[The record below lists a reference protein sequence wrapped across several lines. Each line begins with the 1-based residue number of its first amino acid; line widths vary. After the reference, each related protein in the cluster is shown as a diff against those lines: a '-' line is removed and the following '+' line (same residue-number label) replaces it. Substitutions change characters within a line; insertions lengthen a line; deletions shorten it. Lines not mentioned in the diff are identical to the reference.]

1 MTARALVAY
10 GDATNVRT
18 WSNVPY
24 FFLQAGLRHGLFE
37 AGITLRPD
45 RFRRRRLLWN
55 ASRPFVGELP
65 RGFMYSRDYLRDLWS
80 TRVPQND
87 VGEFVSHY
95 QLLPPQD
102 VVSQPITFYIDATMR
117 QYFADYEYPIGRRI
131 KAEALARERD
141 AYHSSR
147 FVVCMNQ
154 WCADDV
160 LESYGVPEDKVRVI
174 IPGANITESAIA
186 DAPEWDGTLAPL
198 RLGYI
203 GVDWERKGG
212 PLLVDAVERLRDM
225 GHEVELVVIG
235 PDPSRI
241 PDRPGIRRLGY
252 VDKTHDLPRLLE
264 LMRSF
269 HFGCLL
275 SSAEASGFFSL
286 ECLRLGVP
294 IIVTAVG
301 GLEDPGEAGIRVAAD
316 ATADDIA
323 EEIALVLREPERYVR
338 MREAASRGAAYY
350 SWDRTV
356 SEFNAL
362 LDGSP
367 E

>member
-1 MTARALVAY
+1 L
-10 GDATNVRT
+10 RT

-24 FFLQAGLRHGLFE
+24 FFLQAGLRNGLFE

-45 RFRRRRLLWN
+45 RFRTRRLLWN
-55 ASRPFVGELP
+55 ASRPFLADMP
-65 RGFMYSRDYLRDLWS
+65 RGFMYSHGYLKDLWA
-80 TRVPQND
+80 TRVPHDD

-95 QLLPPQD
+95 QLLPPHD
-102 VVSQPITFYIDATMR
+102 VVSQPVTFYIDATMR
-117 QYFADYEYPIGRRI
+117 QYFEDYEYRIGRRI
-131 KAEALARERD
+131 RSEALARERE
-141 AYHSSR
+141 AYQASR
-147 FVVCMNQ
+147 FVVCMSQ
-154 WCADDV
+154 WCAENV
-160 LESYGVPEDKVRVI
+160 RESYGVPEDKIRVI
-174 IPGANITESAIA
+174 IPGANITESAIT
-186 DAPEWDGTLAPL
+186 DAPVWDGTLTPL

-212 PLLVDAVERLRDM
+212 PLLIDAVERLRAM
-225 GHEVELVVIG
+225 GHDVELVVIG
-235 PDPSRI
+235 PDPSRV

-252 VDKTHDLPRLLE
+252 VDKTHGPRLLE

-301 GLEDPGEAGIRVAAD
+301 GLEDPGEAGIRVSAG

-323 EEIALVLREPERYVR
+323 EEIALVLREPERYAR
-338 MREAASRGAAYY
+338 MREAGSRGAAFY

-356 SEFNAL
+356 REFRTL
-362 LDGSP
+362 LDESP
-367 E
+367 H